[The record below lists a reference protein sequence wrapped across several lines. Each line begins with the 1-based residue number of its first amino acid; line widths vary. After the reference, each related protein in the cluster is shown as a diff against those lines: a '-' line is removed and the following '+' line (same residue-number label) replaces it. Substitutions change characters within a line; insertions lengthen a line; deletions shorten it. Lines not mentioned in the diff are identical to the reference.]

1 MYYHKGSLA
10 PFFYAFFMKSY
21 FTILLLLFCFSN
33 LNGQT
38 LKIMTYNIHVG
49 QDAANKDQ
57 LKNMADFINSSKA
70 DIVGLQEVDS
80 VCNRSGNVDQMKV
93 LAENTG
99 MHYAYTRH
107 FAFDGGS
114 YGIGILSKYPL
125 SDIKDHRIIL
135 TSSGKSNAQT
145 RALLTANIV
154 AGKTKIMFATVHMDY
169 RDSNSRLAQS
179 EELVKLFGKQ
189 QLPVILT
196 GDFNAEPGTKEIL
209 NLQSVFKDTG
219 KDEDLSYPALKPV
232 KKIDFVMVSGSDLA
246 KSKKTI
252 IFPVLLSDHLPVFST
267 IKLRKNAPSDRN
279 P

>member
-1 MYYHKGSLA
+1 
-10 PFFYAFFMKSY
+10 MKSY
-21 FTILLLLFCFSN
+21 IAILLLLICFSN

-57 LKNMADFINSSKA
+57 LKNMADFIKSSKA

-80 VCNRSGNVDQMKV
+80 VCNRSGKVDQMKF

-99 MHYAYTRH
+99 MHYAYARH

-135 TSSGKSNAQT
+135 TSTGKSDADT
-145 RALLTANIV
+145 RALLTASIV
-154 AGKTKIMFATVHMDY
+154 AGNTKIMFGTVHMDY

-179 EELVKLFGKQ
+179 AELVKLFDNK

-196 GDFNAEPGTKEIL
+196 GDFNAEPGTKEIV
-209 NLQSVFKDTG
+209 NLQSVFTDTG
-219 KDEDLSYPALKPV
+219 KDQDYSYSAIKPK
-232 KKIDFVMVSGSDLA
+232 KKIDFVMVSSSHLV
-246 KSKKTI
+246 KSKKSI
-252 IFPVLLSDHLPVFST
+252 VFPVLLSDHLPVLSI
-267 IKLRKNAPSDRN
+267 IKLRNDAAKNRN

>member
-1 MYYHKGSLA
+1 
-10 PFFYAFFMKSY
+10 
-21 FTILLLLFCFSN
+21 
-33 LNGQT
+33 
-38 LKIMTYNIHVG
+38 MTYNIHVG

-57 LKNMADFINSSKA
+57 LKNMADFIKSSKA

-80 VCNRSGNVDQMKV
+80 VCNRSGKIDQMKF

-99 MHYAYTRH
+99 MHYAYARH

-135 TSSGKSNAQT
+135 TSTGKSDT

-154 AGKTKIMFATVHMDY
+154 AGKTKIMFATIHMDY
-169 RDSNSRLAQS
+169 RDSNSRLSQS
-179 EELVKLFGKQ
+179 AELVKLFGTK

-196 GDFNAEPGTKEIL
+196 GDFNTEPGTKEIV
-209 NLQSVFKDTG
+209 NLQSVFADTG
-219 KDEDLSYPALKPV
+219 KDQDYSYSAIKPK
-232 KKIDFVMVSGSDLA
+232 KKIDFVMVSSSHLA
-246 KSKKTI
+246 KSKKSI
-252 IFPVLLSDHLPVFST
+252 VFPVLLSDHLPVLSV
-267 IKLRKNAPSDRN
+267 IKLRNDAAKNRN